1 MVGMIPSRR
10 AMLLGLSAL
19 ALAQPVWAETVTDL
33 DWKDLIP
40 PGDTA
45 IPPDL
50 QGVLPHDETATAA
63 GQPMSTGSRT
73 DWNGQV
79 VRLSGFVVPLDYS
92 GTGMTAFILVPYVGA
107 CIHVPPP
114 PANQL
119 VFVTTEVPF
128 ESRSLF
134 DPVTVTGMFGTVQIT
149 TQLAE
154 VGYALSADRIA
165 PYDG

>member
-1 MVGMIPSRR
+1 MVRLPPHRR
-10 AMLLGLSAL
+10 AVLLGLSAL
-19 ALAQPVWAETVTDL
+19 ALARPALADTVTDL

-50 QGVLPHDETATAA
+50 QALAPHDETALASR
-63 GQPMSTGSRT
+63 QPMSTGSRT
-73 DWNGQV
+73 DWNGQD

-92 GTGMTAFILVPYVGA
+92 GTGVTAFILVPYVGA

-119 VFVTTEVPF
+119 VFVTTETPF

-134 DPVTVTGMFGTVQIT
+134 EPVTVTGMFGTVQIT
-149 TQLAE
+149 TQLAD
-154 VGYALSADRIA
+154 VGYALSADRIV
-165 PYDG
+165 PYKG